1 MATINE
7 HIVKSF
13 DEHLNRINDLVVRM
27 GGLAEAQVAGAIDA
41 MVRRDTALAAR
52 VIDGDDQIDEL
63 EHELEQVSV
72 LLLALRQPMANDL
85 RRVIAALKIS
95 SDLERV
101 GDYAANA
108 AKRVIVLEATGW
120 RGSVHALPRMARQVR
135 ELLGDALDA
144 YIKSDADKAL
154 EVWRRDVRIDELYG
168 TLFEELLDRMRTDPG
183 DIAPCTHLLFIA
195 KNIERIGDHATNIAE
210 SVHYLV
216 TGRYMEGARPRGVD
230 PNLPAAAEG

>member
-13 DEHLNRINDLVVRM
+13 DDQLNRINDLVVRM
-27 GGLAEAQVAGAIDA
+27 GGLAEAQVAGALDA
-41 MVRRDTALAAR
+41 MVKRDCELAAR
-52 VIDGDDQIDEL
+52 VIEGDDQIDDL

-85 RRVIAALKIS
+85 RRVVAALKIS
-95 SDLERV
+95 SDLERI

-108 AKRVIVLEATGW
+108 AKRVIALEATE
-120 RGSVHALPRMARQVR
+120 RHRSASSLSRMAQQVR
-135 ELLGDALDA
+135 VLLRDALDA
-144 YIKSDADKAL
+144 YVTSDAERAL
-154 EVWRRDVRIDELYG
+154 EVWRRDVKIDELYG
-168 TLFEELLDRMRTDPG
+168 SLFEELLEQMKADPG
-183 DIAPCTHLLFIA
+183 DIAACTHLLFIA

-230 PNLPAAAEG
+230 PNMPAAAEA